1 MFTRSETVSVPGDHS
16 SDEELRS
23 VRVPSGIGHAEKSL
37 LGMLQLKVLI
47 CKLVPVYRLSASA
60 VALREI
66 SPLDHEVLDDSVEA

>member
-1 MFTRSETVSVPGDHS
+1 MFARSETVSVPGDHS

-47 CKLVPVYRLSASA
+47 RKLVPVYRLSTSA
-60 VALREI
+60 VAFREV
-66 SPLDHEVLDDSVEA
+66 STLDHEVFNDSVEA